1 MATTATVS
9 NPLPELESPGKEKS
23 VNIALEIKDV
33 TKVYDQRT
41 VVDHVSLAV
50 ERGETF
56 GLLGP
61 NGSGKTTTIRMALD
75 IIRPEAGSVS
85 LFGEKLAREALTR
98 VGYLPEE
105 RGLYQKSKVMDILT
119 YMGRLKKLDASTARA
134 RVLEMLQRVGLYEHR
149 AKKVQAL
156 SRGMTQLA
164 QFAGALLH
172 EPDLIILDEPFSG
185 LDPLNVQLMKEILRE
200 QQRRGAAI
208 VFSTHQMP
216 DVEEL
221 CERVLLINDG
231 QTLLYGRL
239 AELKRARGTRSV
251 RVVAERQP
259 DSLPGVMHIEGRN
272 GTFDY
277 LMGEGM
283 QPDEVLRSF
292 LDADIPIERYEV
304 ALPSLNEIFIEEVSR
319 ARNTQ

>member
-1 MATTATVS
+1 MNA
-9 NPLPELESPGKEKS
+9 
-23 VNIALEIKDV
+23 ALEIKDV
-33 TKVYDQRT
+33 TKVYDSRT
-41 VVDHVSLAV
+41 VVDDVSLAV

-75 IIRPEAGSVS
+75 IIRPESGSVS
-85 LFGEKLAREALTR
+85 LLGGMPTREALTR

-105 RGLYQKSKVMDILT
+105 RGLYQKSKVIDILV
-119 YMGRLKKLDASTARA
+119 YLGRLKRMDAATARA
-134 RVLEMLQRVGLYEHR
+134 NAREMLQRVGLYEYR
-149 AKKVQAL
+149 NKKVQAL
-156 SRGMTQLA
+156 SRGMTQLV

-172 EPDLIILDEPFSG
+172 KPDLIILDEPFAG

-200 QQRRGAAI
+200 QKERGAAI

-239 AELKRARGTRSV
+239 AELKRARGMRSV
-251 RVVAERQP
+251 CVTADRQP
-259 DSLPGVMHIEGRN
+259 ESMLGVVDAKFRN
-272 GTFDY
+272 GSFEY
-277 LMGEGM
+277 LMGKGIK
-283 QPDEVLRSF
+283 PDEVLRAY
-292 LDADIPIERYEV
+292 LDASIPVERYEIGM
-304 ALPSLNEIFIEEVSR
+304 PSLNQIFIEEVSR
-319 ARNTQ
+319 ARNAK

>member
-1 MATTATVS
+1 MSTALQMNDVS
-9 NPLPELESPGKEKS
+9 
-23 VNIALEIKDV
+23 
-33 TKVYDQRT
+33 KVFDQRT
-41 VVDHVSLAV
+41 VVDRVSLAV

-75 IIRPEAGSVS
+75 IIRPESGSIS
-85 LFGEKLAREALTR
+85 LLGGMPTREAQMR

-105 RGLYQKSKVMDILT
+105 RGLYQKSKVIDILT
-119 YMGRLKKLDASTARA
+119 YLGRLKRLDAATARA
-134 RVLEMLQRVGLYEHR
+134 RASEMLQRVGLYEHR
-149 AKKVQAL
+149 TKKVQAL

-164 QFAGALLH
+164 QFAAALLH
-172 EPDLIILDEPFSG
+172 NPDLIILDEPFAG

-200 QQRRGAAI
+200 QQERGAAVI
-208 VFSTHQMP
+208 FSTHQMP

-239 AELKRARGTRSV
+239 ADLKRARGRRSV
-251 RVVAERQP
+251 RVTAERQP
-259 DSLPGVMHIEGRN
+259 DCIPGAKHVEAKN
-272 GTFDY
+272 GTFEY
-277 LMGEGM
+277 LMSEGA
-283 QPDEVLRSF
+283 QPDDVLRSF
-292 LDADIPIERYEV
+292 LDAGIPVERYEV

-319 ARNTQ
+319 ARDIK

>member
-1 MATTATVS
+1 MST
-9 NPLPELESPGKEKS
+9 
-23 VNIALEIKDV
+23 ALEISDV
-33 TKVYDQRT
+33 TKVYDSRT
-41 VVDHVSLAV
+41 VVDRVSLSV

-75 IIRPEAGSVS
+75 IIRPESGTVR
-85 LFGEKLAREALTR
+85 LLGGMPTREALTR

-105 RGLYQKSKVMDILT
+105 RGLYQKSKVIDILT

-134 RVLEMLQRVGLYEHR
+134 RAQEMLQRVGLYEHR

-172 EPDLIILDEPFSG
+172 EPDLIILDEPFAG
-185 LDPLNVQLMKEILRE
+185 LDPLNVRLMKDILRE

-208 VFSTHQMP
+208 IFSTHQMP

-221 CERVLLINDG
+221 CERVLLINEG
-231 QTLLYGRL
+231 RVLLYGRL
-239 AELKRARGTRSV
+239 AELKRARGSRSV
-251 RVVAERQP
+251 RIAAEHQPGSISGVAHTEAK
-259 DSLPGVMHIEGRN
+259 DGSFE
-272 GTFDY
+272 Y
-277 LMGEGM
+277 LMSEGM
-283 QPDEVLRSF
+283 RPDEVLRAF
-292 LDADIPIERYEV
+292 LDAGIPVERYEV

-319 ARNTQ
+319 ARGST

>member
-1 MATTATVS
+1 MNTA
-9 NPLPELESPGKEKS
+9 LQMDD
-23 VNIALEIKDV
+23 I
-33 TKVYDQRT
+33 TKVYDRRT
-41 VVDHVSLAV
+41 VVDRVSLAV

-75 IIRPEAGSVS
+75 IIRPDSGGVS
-85 LFGEKLAREALTR
+85 LLGGTPTREALTR

-105 RGLYQKSKVMDILT
+105 RGLYQKSNVTDILT
-119 YMGRLKKLDASTARA
+119 YMGRLKKLDASTARTRA
-134 RVLEMLQRVGLYEHR
+134 LEMLERVGLYEHR

-172 EPDLIILDEPFSG
+172 EPELIILDEPFSG

-200 QQRRGAAI
+200 QQTHGAAVI
-208 VFSTHQMP
+208 FSTHQMP

-221 CERVLLINDG
+221 CERVLLINEG

-239 AELKRARGTRSV
+239 AELKRARGSRSV
-251 RVVAERQP
+251 RISAERQP
-259 DSLPGVMHIEGRN
+259 EGIDGVVHAEVKNGSTEYLLSEGTR
-272 GTFDY
+272 
-277 LMGEGM
+277 
-283 QPDEVLRSF
+283 PDDVLRSY
-292 LDADIPIERYEV
+292 LNAGISVERYEV
-304 ALPSLNEIFIEEVSR
+304 ALPSLNEIFIDEASR
-319 ARNTQ
+319 ARNAQ

>member
-1 MATTATVS
+1 MNVT
-9 NPLPELESPGKEKS
+9 
-23 VNIALEIKDV
+23 LEIKDV
-33 TKVYDQRT
+33 TKVYDSRA
-41 VVDHVSLAV
+41 VVDHVSLVV

-75 IIRPEAGSVS
+75 IIRPESGSVS
-85 LFGEKLAREALTR
+85 LLGGMPTREALTR

-105 RGLYQKSKVMDILT
+105 RGLYQKSKVMDILI
-119 YMGRLKKLDASTARA
+119 YLGRLKRMDAATARVRA
-134 RVLEMLQRVGLYEHR
+134 KKMLKRVGLYEYR
-149 AKKVQAL
+149 NKKVQAL
-156 SRGMTQLA
+156 SRGMTQLV

-172 EPDLIILDEPFSG
+172 KPDLIMLDEPFAG
-185 LDPLNVQLMKEILRE
+185 LDPLNVHLMKEILRE
-200 QQRRGAAI
+200 QKERGAAI

-251 RVVAERQP
+251 RVTADRQP
-259 DSLPGVMHIEGRN
+259 ESIPGVVDTKVRN
-272 GTFDY
+272 GSFEY
-277 LMGEGM
+277 LMGEGTK
-283 QPDEVLRSF
+283 PEEVLRAY
-292 LDADIPIERYEV
+292 LDASILVERYEI
-304 ALPSLNEIFIEEVSR
+304 ALPSLNQIFIEEVSR
-319 ARNTQ
+319 ARNAK